1 MDLYFLDHLCF
12 FWTLGNIN
20 YHITKKSVYFEKRPA
35 IILKF
40 ISYITI
46 HYFKKI
52 CFLTSVLFWKTFTLS
67 FSQVSADKLLQ
78 HAHKHNFGLVWH
90 TNTKST

>member
-35 IILKF
+35 IILKRRICLTKF
-40 ISYITI
+40 RLSNHSLPVELLQYTGINKELRICTKCNNNDDEI
-46 HYFKKI
+46 HY
-52 CFLTSVLFWKTFTLS
+52 L
-67 FSQVSADKLLQ
+67 
-78 HAHKHNFGLVWH
+78 N
-90 TNTKST
+90 